1 MSFEKKG
8 QVLIAELCCV
18 EVWLFFFFCRYE
30 NEQPFRKAV
39 EDEINSLYKVI
50 DDANLT
56 KMDLES
62 QIESLKEELT
72 LLSKNHEEV
81 SPDSG
86 HCKANVCLFHLV
98 GIIHLVQSKH

>member
-1 MSFEKKG
+1 M
-8 QVLIAELCCV
+8 
-18 EVWLFFFFCRYE
+18 
-30 NEQPFRKAV
+30 

-62 QIESLKEELT
+62 QIESMKEELT

-81 SPDSG
+81 SPNSG
-86 HCKANVCLFHLV
+86 L
-98 GIIHLVQSKH
+98 QSFCVPVSSSWYHTSSAKQELKSSTCIVWVEGLS